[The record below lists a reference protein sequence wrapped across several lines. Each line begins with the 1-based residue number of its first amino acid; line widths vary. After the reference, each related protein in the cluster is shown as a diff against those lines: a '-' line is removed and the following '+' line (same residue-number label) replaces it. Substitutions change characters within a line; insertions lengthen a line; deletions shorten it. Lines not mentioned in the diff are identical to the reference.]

1 MSTYVSVSGLA
12 PLFTAAPKIRPMH
25 CAAPAALLRRLAGC
39 RRLHEGTHDEPLTE
53 PETSGSDD
61 ESSSSLVLIIVL
73 LLILLAVCVAW
84 RMWRLRRFWANHA
97 RSVKVLDEIEME
109 FVNDDADDH
118 VLEDEDIKPRRSDL
132 RR

>member
-1 MSTYVSVSGLA
+1 MQLNEM
-12 PLFTAAPKIRPMH
+12 L
-25 CAAPAALLRRLAGC
+25 CATPVAILRRLAGC
-39 RRLHEGTHDEPLTE
+39 RRLQEEPGTHDEPLTE

-61 ESSSSLVLIIVL
+61 GSSSSLVLIIVL
-73 LLILLAVCVAW
+73 LLILLAMCVAW
-84 RMWRLRRFWANHA
+84 RLWRLRRFWANHA

-132 RR
+132 RSHR